1 MKVNRYD
8 PYYAQDTEGIHF
20 EVCVDGVFVQAHA
33 GSALLMA
40 QSAAGGAAPDLMTL
54 FVSHRAELERA
65 VRRRVR
71 AKGPETVI
79 LRQIDLD
86 PA

>member
-1 MKVNRYD
+1 VNRYD

-33 GSALLMA
+33 GAALL
-40 QSAAGGAAPDLMTL
+40 AARFASGGAAPDLMTL
-54 FVSHRAELERA
+54 FASHRAELECA

-71 AKGPETVI
+71 AKGAETVI

-86 PA
+86 LA